1 MSSYFA
7 TVKDDKRIFDIISR
21 LVGLIVLPIFLLCV
35 YGCDNS
41 GPPITD
47 TELSRLRDKNEK
59 LNRAFESKDWHLI
72 YDLWQEQHREGISDS
87 PIDSAYFFESVRNF
101 ELASIDTVRTVYC
114 RWTSRSRAETASYIV
129 TSLVIPGIIDTTA
142 ADTSF
147 NRWRFVNKKWYLDY
161 WDERVLKEP
170 ALPPE
175 FEELQRELEK
185 ELSKSPLHL
194 KIQRAIDSIHEA
206 RRKLGK

>member
-1 MSSYFA
+1 M
-7 TVKDDKRIFDIISR
+7 
-21 LVGLIVLPIFLLCV
+21 PIFLLCV
-35 YGCDNS
+35 CGCDNS
-41 GPPITD
+41 GPAITD

-59 LNRAFESKDWHLI
+59 LNRAFESKDWRLI

-114 RWTSRSRAETASYIV
+114 RWTSRSRAETVSYIV

-147 NRWRFVNKKWYLDY
+147 NRWRLVNNKWYLDY
-161 WDERVLKEP
+161 WDDRVFKEP
-170 ALPPE
+170 PPSPE
-175 FEELQRELEK
+175 LEELKK
-185 ELSKSPLHL
+185 EFRSKSPLYRE
-194 KIQRAIDSIHEA
+194 IERATDSIHEA

>member
-1 MSSYFA
+1 M
-7 TVKDDKRIFDIISR
+7 KDDKKKSDIISR
-21 LVGLIVLPIFLLCV
+21 LVGLIVLSIFLLCV

-47 TELSRLRDKNEK
+47 TELSRLRDKNEE

-72 YDLWQEQHREGISDS
+72 YDLLQEKYREGVSDS

-129 TSLVIPGIIDTTA
+129 TSLVIPGTIDTTA

-147 NRWRFVNKKWYLDY
+147 NRWRLVNHQWYLDY
-161 WDERVLKEP
+161 WDDRVYKEP
-170 ALPPE
+170 PPSP
-175 FEELQRELEK
+175 ELEDLKK
-185 ELSKSPLHL
+185 EFRKS
-194 KIQRAIDSIHEA
+194 QWFREAERQGDSIIEA
-206 RRKLGK
+206 RRRSGK